1 MSQTKETLFSVKGKT
16 VFMILYNYSDC
27 DYSIVKIM
35 EKIEDAYHYI
45 CIQESKY
52 DICKMI
58 EVTKPEQIEEQ
69 FSNDYL
75 NIYYISS
82 GKYNKFNLCGYEAI
96 SYYAIVPMII
106 D

>member
-1 MSQTKETLFSVKGKT
+1 
-16 VFMILYNYSDC
+16 
-27 DYSIVKIM
+27 M
-35 EKIEDAYHYI
+35 ED
-45 CIQESKY
+45 
-52 DICKMI
+52 
-58 EVTKPEQIEEQ
+58 PEWVVLGRSEYQIEEQ